1 MDCEKCQQLLSDF
14 LEGTLKGGVRVAL
27 GAHLEGCGSC
37 ADVRDEL
44 QMIVGAARESREHL
58 YSPPDSRAMWLRIS
72 NTIEGERALRP
83 AADPAA
89 ASRPAPARES
99 LWARVFRRRWEL
111 TLPQMAAAVAAIA
124 VSVSFITAV
133 GVQGLRDVRTA
144 QNENR
149 DAAGQPARAGLVEDD
164 TYPHPYLRQQQARI
178 SYLQQRVEQRKA
190 AWNPRMRDSFD
201 RSLVVIDQAVVGSL
215 DELKRNPHDE
225 VSEEMLNSALRD
237 KMELLREFS
246 EQ

>member
-14 LEGTLKGGVRVAL
+14 LEGTLKGGVRAAL
-27 GAHLEGCGSC
+27 GAHLEGCAPC
-37 ADVRDEL
+37 AEVRDEL
-44 QMIVGAARESREHL
+44 QVIVSAARESREHL
-58 YSPPDSRAMWLRIS
+58 YAPPDSRAMWLRIS

-83 AADPAA
+83 AAAAAKPAA
-89 ASRPAPARES
+89 PERAG
-99 LWARVFRRRWEL
+99 LWARLFQRRWEL

-149 DAAGQPARAGLVEDD
+149 AAALPARALLAEDD
-164 TYPHPYLRQQQARI
+164 SYPHPYVRQQQARI
-178 SYLQQRVEQRKA
+178 SYLQQRVDQRKA

-201 RSLVVIDQAVVGSL
+201 RSLLVIDQAVVGSL

-225 VSEEMLNSALRD
+225 ISEEMLNSALRD

>member
-1 MDCEKCQQLLSDF
+1 MDCEKCQELLSDF
-14 LEGTLKGGVRVAL
+14 LEGTLKGGVRAAL
-27 GAHLEGCGSC
+27 GAHLEGCGPC
-37 ADVRDEL
+37 AEVRDEL
-44 QMIVGAARESREHL
+44 QKIVAAARESREQL
-58 YSPPDSRAMWLRIS
+58 YAPPDARAMWLRIS

-83 AADPAA
+83 AAAPAPT
-89 ASRPAPARES
+89 RPAPARAS
-99 LWARVFRRRWEL
+99 LWARLFQRRWEL

-149 DAAGQPARAGLVEDD
+149 AAASSQATRAALAEDD
-164 TYPHPYLRQQQARI
+164 SYPHPYVRQQQARI
-178 SYLQQRVEQRKA
+178 SYLQQRVDQRRA

-201 RSLVVIDQAVVGSL
+201 RSLGVIDQAVVGSL

>member
-14 LEGTLKGGVRVAL
+14 LEGTLKGGVRSAL
-27 GAHLEGCGSC
+27 GAHLEGCAPC
-37 ADVRDEL
+37 AEVRDEL
-44 QMIVGAARESREHL
+44 QMIVAAARDSREHL
-58 YSPPDSRAMWLRIS
+58 YAPPDARAMWLRIS

-83 AADPAA
+83 AAADAPT
-89 ASRPAPARES
+89 RPAHARAS
-99 LWARVFRRRWEL
+99 VWARLFQRRWEL

-133 GVQGLRDVRTA
+133 GVQGLKDVRTA

-149 DAAGQPARAGLVEDD
+149 ASAAALPARALLAEDD
-164 TYPHPYLRQQQARI
+164 SYPHPYVRQQQARI
-178 SYLQQRVEQRKA
+178 SYLQQRVDQRKA

-201 RSLVVIDQAVVGSL
+201 RSLGVIDQAVVGSL

>member
-14 LEGTLKGGVRVAL
+14 LEGTLKGGVRAAL
-27 GAHLEGCGSC
+27 GAHLEGCAPC
-37 ADVRDEL
+37 AAVRDEL
-44 QMIVGAARESREHL
+44 QMIVTAARECREQL
-58 YSPPDSRAMWLRIS
+58 YAPPDARAMWLRIS

-83 AADPAA
+83 VAEVAAT
-89 ASRPAPARES
+89 RPAPPRAS
-99 LWARVFRRRWEL
+99 LWARLFQRRWEL

-149 DAAGQPARAGLVEDD
+149 AAAPQARTGLAEDD
-164 TYPHPYLRQQQARI
+164 SYPHPYLRQQQARI
-178 SYLQQRVEQRKA
+178 SYLQQRVEQRRA
-190 AWNPRMRDSFD
+190 GWNPRMRDSFD
-201 RSLVVIDQAVVGSL
+201 RSLGVIDQAVVGSL